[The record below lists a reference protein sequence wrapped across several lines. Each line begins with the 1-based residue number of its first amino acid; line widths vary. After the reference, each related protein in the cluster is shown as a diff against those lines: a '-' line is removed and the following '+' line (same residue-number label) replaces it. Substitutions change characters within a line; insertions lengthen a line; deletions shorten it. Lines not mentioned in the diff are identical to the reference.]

1 MMQTVLVVTSV
12 ILSLAAAGAILRIA
26 RGPSLLDRVLA
37 SDVLLA
43 IIGAALCIDM
53 AVNRHLNNLML
64 LVALSIIGF
73 IGSVTVARFVA
84 DRREQPH
91 DS

>member
-1 MMQTVLVVTSV
+1 MKELVLVLTAA
-12 ILSLAAAGAILRIA
+12 ILSLAAAGAIIRIA
-26 RGPSLLDRVLA
+26 IGPSLLDRVLA

-43 IIGAALCIDM
+43 ILGAGLAIDM

-64 LVALSIIGF
+64 LVALAVIGF

-84 DRREQPH
+84 DRRGQSNE
-91 DS
+91 S